1 MSYQLNK
8 TDGTL
13 LIDLIDGQIDTDST
27 NLTLVGRNY
36 TGYGEA
42 FNENF
47 IKLLE
52 NFANSAAPSNP
63 LTGQTWWDNADQRLK
78 VYDGAVWKASGGPIV
93 QNTQPQMVA
102 GDLWIDNLNNQ
113 VYAFDGTDLM
123 LMGPQYTQ
131 SQGKSGFEIG
141 SILDQQSRSRTVA
154 YLYVGGTL
162 SAVISNIEFTP
173 IYAQRILGLVTTSNP
188 NGIIKVGLNV
198 IDTEN
203 FKFRGTADS
212 ANALVTSA
220 GIVRTADSFLPSTA
234 NGITTGTLTIQNSG
248 GLTIGLSQ
256 NHVQKVVGPRF
267 YFENQLTDH
276 DLSLRVKSTAYGAIS
291 VDAIYVDASTARV
304 GIFTTNRLPEYTL
317 DVEGDLRVTG
327 DLIVEGDR
335 VALDVQTLRVEDKI
349 IEIGVLNDSTE
360 LTDALA
366 DSSGISVNSSA
377 GSKDFI
383 WKNLTNSFTANV
395 NIDLLNTGSTYKI
408 GGVDKLTNDALV
420 NITRAPS
427 LTQLGTLTV
436 LNIDNINIDGTTI
449 KAGIAVSL
457 GDHSNNL
464 LPLNLIG
471 TNGINIT
478 SLGDINVTDNQKIT
492 GVAKAISA
500 RKAAELLV
508 TESDNSTVTTKA
520 YVDEEI
526 VTETIAF
533 TMDIT
538 GLGTGT
544 VLENTVAGYLNDMY
558 PAVALN
564 TNKIARIHT
573 TSYAGATVEGVDV
586 EGAKNVSYIA
596 VDSNGTQNESVV
608 QDIVFNPSGAS
619 GSVVLT
625 PIRGLM
631 TYKSSG
637 ATWVHQTTVA
647 YP

>member
-13 LIDLIDGQIDTDST
+13 LLDLIDGQIDTSST

-36 TGYGEA
+36 TGYGEYL
-42 FNENF
+42 NENF

-52 NFANSAAPSNP
+52 NFSNTAAPSNP
-63 LTGQTWWDNADQRLK
+63 LTGQLWWDSTEQRLK

-93 QNTQPQMVA
+93 QNTRPQMVA

-123 LMGPQYTQ
+123 LMGPQYTE

-141 SILDQQSRSRTVA
+141 SILDQQSRSRTVV
-154 YLYVGGTL
+154 YLYVANQL

-173 IYAQRILGLVTTSNP
+173 IYSQRILGLVTNDNP
-188 NGIIKVGLNV
+188 NGTIKVGYNI
-198 IDTEN
+198 IDTAN
-203 FKFRGTADS
+203 FKFRGIADS
-212 ANALVTSA
+212 ANALVTIG

-248 GLTIGLSQ
+248 GLTVGLSQ

-276 DLSLRVKSTAYGAIS
+276 DISLRVKSSTFGSIT
-291 VDAIYVDASTARV
+291 VDAVYVDASTARV
-304 GIFTTNRLPEYTL
+304 GIFTTDRLPEYTL

-360 LTDALA
+360 LTDAQA
-366 DSSGISVNSSA
+366 DASGIQVNSSN
-377 GSKDFI
+377 GSKDLL
-383 WKNLTNSFTANV
+383 WKVATNAFTTNV
-395 NIDLLNTGSTYKI
+395 NFDLEDTNATYKI
-408 GGVDKLTNDALV
+408 GGVDKLTDTALV
-420 NITRAPS
+420 NVTTA
-427 LTQLGTLTV
+427 LQLNQIGTLV
-436 LNIDNINIDGTTI
+436 ALQVDEINIDGKTI
-449 KAGIAVSL
+449 RSTNDMAITSSNGIA
-457 GDHSNNL
+457 
-464 LPLNLIG
+464 
-471 TNGINIT
+471 IT
-478 SLGDINVTDNQKIT
+478 AGNDINVTDNQKIT
-492 GVAKAISA
+492 GVGKAISERQA
-500 RKAAELLV
+500 GILGDPLL
-508 TESDNSTVTTKA
+508 ESAGDTVATKE
-520 YVDEEI
+520 YVDQEI
-526 VTETIAF
+526 ETNPIVFA
-533 TMDIT
+533 MDIT

-544 VLENTVAGYLNDMY
+544 ALQNAVAVYLDDLY
-558 PAVALN
+558 PAAPLN
-564 TNKIARIHT
+564 TNKFARIHT

-596 VDSNGTQNESVV
+596 VDSNGTQNEAVV
-608 QDIVFNPSGAS
+608 QDVAFAAEGAS
-619 GSVVLT
+619 GTVILT
-625 PIRGLM
+625 PARTLM
-631 TYKSSG
+631 TYKSDGVS
-637 ATWVHQTTVA
+637 WVYQSTTA

>member
-13 LIDLIDGQIDTDST
+13 LLDLIDGQIDTAST

-36 TGYGEA
+36 TGYGEY

-52 NFANSAAPSNP
+52 NFANTAAPSNP
-63 LTGQTWWDNADQRLK
+63 LTGQTWWDSAEQRLK
-78 VYDGAVWKASGGPIV
+78 VYDGTVWKASGGPIV
-93 QNTQPQMVA
+93 QNTRPQMVA
-102 GDLWIDNLNNQ
+102 GDMWIDNLNNQ

-123 LMGPQYTQ
+123 LMGPQYTE

-162 SAVISNIEFTP
+162 SAVISSIEFTP
-173 IYAQRILGLVTTSNP
+173 IYAQRILGLVTPSNP
-188 NGIIKVGLNV
+188 NGIIRVGYNI
-198 IDTEN
+198 IDTAN
-203 FKFRGTADS
+203 FKFRGIADS
-212 ANALVTSA
+212 SNALVTAA

-256 NHVQKVVGPRF
+256 NNVQKVVGPRF
-267 YFENQLTDH
+267 YIENQLTDH
-276 DLSLRVKSTAYGAIS
+276 DLSLRVKSTAFGSIS
-291 VDAIYVDASTARV
+291 VDAIYVDASAAKV

-335 VALDVQTLRVEDKI
+335 VALDVQTLRVEDKV

-360 LTDALA
+360 LTNAQA

-377 GSKDFI
+377 GSKDI
-383 WKNLTNSFTANV
+383 LWKNLTNAFTSNV
-395 NIDLLNTGSTYKI
+395 NFDLLNTGSSYKI
-408 GGVDKLTNDALV
+408 GGVDKLTNDTLV
-420 NITRAPS
+420 NVTKALDLDQI
-427 LTQLGTLTV
+427 GTLTILQV
-436 LNIDNINIDGTTI
+436 DEINING
-449 KAGIAVSL
+449 K
-457 GDHSNNL
+457 
-464 LPLNLIG
+464 LISSTNDLAISS
-471 TNGINIT
+471 TNGIAIT
-478 SLGDINVTDNQKIT
+478 AGSDINVTDAQKIT
-492 GVAKAISA
+492 GVGKAISA
-500 RKAAELLV
+500 KQAVILSV
-508 TESDNSTVTTKA
+508 PESTADTVTTKA
-520 YVDEEI
+520 YVDQELA
-526 VTETIAF
+526 TENIAF
-533 TMDIT
+533 SMDVT
-538 GLGTGT
+538 GLGTGNT
-544 VLENTVAGYLNDMY
+544 LENAVAAYLNDLY
-558 PAVALN
+558 PPTALN

-586 EGAKNVSYIA
+586 ESAKNVSYIS

-608 QDIVFNPSGAS
+608 QDIAFDAGGAS
-619 GSVVLT
+619 GNVILT
-625 PIRGLM
+625 PSRTLM

-637 ATWVHQTTVA
+637 TSWIYQSTTV